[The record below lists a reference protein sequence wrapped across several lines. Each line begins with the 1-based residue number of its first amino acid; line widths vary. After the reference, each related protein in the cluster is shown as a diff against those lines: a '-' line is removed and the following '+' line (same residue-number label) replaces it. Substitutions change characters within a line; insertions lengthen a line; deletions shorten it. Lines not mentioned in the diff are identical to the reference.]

1 MQWLSH
7 FTLTPKV
14 GGSNPAWSNTNHG
27 AVAVRVY
34 CTVPTNTVP
43 VPMTTGT
50 VTDNGSVCTGTGLLR
65 DSSEL
70 IYRAGK
76 L

>member
-1 MQWLSH
+1 MLFGIHEPTTWQNMEMS
-7 FTLTPKV
+7 KKKE
-14 GGSNPAWSNTNHG
+14 GS
-27 AVAVRVY
+27 VAVRVC

-50 VTDNGSVCTGTGLLR
+50 VTDSGSVWTGLLW

>member
-1 MQWLSH
+1 MTGRAEIEFLM
-7 FTLTPKV
+7 
-14 GGSNPAWSNTNHG
+14 GTNQLQYI
-27 AVAVRVY
+27 VAVRVY
-34 CTVPTNTVP
+34 GTVPTNTVP
-43 VPMTTGT
+43 VQMTTGT
-50 VTDNGSVCTGTGLLR
+50 VTDSGSVWTGLLR